1 MPRRW
6 KEVVPDRCG
15 VLWTHWLR
23 CTLQIWCVHTGSE
36 PSTVDITS
44 HRDGPTTATSRLYT
58 VDYIEMIDGSV
69 VFDASTFTG
78 SWEGR
83 KKERK
88 DGGGKKER
96 NSRDMPENHYLPF
109 AAIFMKGPLNNP

>member
-1 MPRRW
+1 M
-6 KEVVPDRCG
+6 VPDRSG

-44 HRDGPTTATSRLYT
+44 HRDGPTTATSRLCT

-83 KKERK
+83 KKERT
-88 DGGGKKER
+88 D
-96 NSRDMPENHYLPF
+96 DMPENHYLPF

>member
-6 KEVVPDRCG
+6 KEVVPDRSG

-36 PSTVDITS
+36 PSAVDITS
-44 HRDGPTTATSRLYT
+44 HRDGLITATSRLYT

-83 KKERK
+83 KKGR
-88 DGGGKKER
+88 KKER
-96 NSRDMPENHYLPF
+96 MEEERGRGIHATCLKTITCLLQPYS
-109 AAIFMKGPLNNP
+109 

>member
-6 KEVVPDRCG
+6 KEVVPDRSG

-44 HRDGPTTATSRLYT
+44 HRDGPTTATSRLCT

-83 KKERK
+83 KEERK
-88 DGGGKKER
+88 EGGGKRER
-96 NSRDMPENHYLPF
+96 NSRDMPENNYLPF

>member
-6 KEVVPDRCG
+6 KEVVPDRSG

-44 HRDGPTTATSRLYT
+44 HRDGPTTATSRLCT
-58 VDYIEMIDGSV
+58 VDYIEMIDDSV
-69 VFDASTFTG
+69 VFDAGTFAG

-88 DGGGKKER
+88 EEERGKGIHATCLKTITCLLQPY
-96 NSRDMPENHYLPF
+96 S
-109 AAIFMKGPLNNP
+109 